1 MILTLQLFS
10 LVLSFLNPFQIPFE
24 DKKEIKNR
32 DVEQIQTLLRKV
44 NIQRKLVEFYP
55 VDLGFFEKLEP
66 LKEFESR
73 VSRCLKQV
81 LIDPQKG
88 LWPVCEL
95 VKINEGGKDCF
106 VVSCPYNGIYPQ
118 LLKSLI
124 TGLEEI
130 GFNGYVYYR
139 IGGFPNPTGIE
150 AKWAGVPYSFKIFM
164 MMEAYQLGFQCPI
177 WLDCALFPYKN
188 PQGLFERVRSEGSLM
203 LHRKHPARE
212 ILPATKSILELA
224 TKVDVSQARHV
235 RMWVFGLD
243 MEREWVKSFLNQ
255 YTNLVE
261 MGTPFL
267 SCYPEEFVISA
278 LANAHFDHIPSLSNP
293 KLVPSQGYGKI
304 VKTHDKDAGNYW
316 RACEDGYMFVVRNH

>member
-55 VDLGFFEKLEP
+55 VDLGFFEKFEP

-106 VVSCPYNGIYPQ
+106 VLSCPYNGIYPQ

-124 TGLEEI
+124 QGLRVWKKLDSTGTFITELVAFPIQLESRPNGLE
-130 GFNGYVYYR
+130 Y
-139 IGGFPNPTGIE
+139 PTLSR
-150 AKWAGVPYSFKIFM
+150 YS
-164 MMEAYQLGFQCPI
+164 
-177 WLDCALFPYKN
+177 
-188 PQGLFERVRSEGSLM
+188 
-203 LHRKHPARE
+203 
-212 ILPATKSILELA
+212 
-224 TKVDVSQARHV
+224 
-235 RMWVFGLD
+235 
-243 MEREWVKSFLNQ
+243 
-255 YTNLVE
+255 
-261 MGTPFL
+261 
-267 SCYPEEFVISA
+267 
-278 LANAHFDHIPSLSNP
+278 
-293 KLVPSQGYGKI
+293 
-304 VKTHDKDAGNYW
+304 
-316 RACEDGYMFVVRNH
+316 